1 MKKTDEKIISG
12 KQKLI
17 KDINRNLLIKL
28 IIRHGRIGRAEL
40 AKLTGLSLPSVMRI
54 ADALLAEGLLDEVG
68 KGASSGGRKP
78 SLLTLKSDAY
88 FIIGVEIAIRTTV
101 VLADLSGRILDQWES
116 QAVSELSPEGM
127 LEKIDFEIHRMLQ
140 THQIPWKRFA
150 GIGIGTPGTNF
161 KYIQEMELS
170 VLKGW
175 ENLDVK
181 GWFEARR
188 RDPGYMIVTENV
200 ARTRT
205 LNELWFGL
213 GKDFKSFIYVFVDQG
228 VGCGYVNNELIYV
241 GQNDVAGEFGHSL
254 IYPGGRP
261 CYCGNRGCM
270 EMYVSAGAITREVK
284 RVHQISDR
292 AFDFSQVMAM
302 QEDSKVQEILL
313 ESGETLGYGLGNL
326 INLYNPKALILGGEV
341 PKASALLVKQ
351 AFKTAEAMIFSR
363 NALNT
368 PIVVSTISHDRDC
381 LGSVA
386 LVINEMFKSIEI
398 L

>member
-1 MKKTDEKIISG
+1 MKNTQEKIISG
-12 KQKLI
+12 KQQLI
-17 KDINRNLLIKL
+17 KDINRNLLMKL
-28 IIRHGRIGRAEL
+28 IIRHGKIGRAEL
-40 AKLTGLSLPSVMRI
+40 AKMTGLSLPSVMRI
-54 ADALLAEGLLDEVG
+54 AEALMAEGLLEEVG

-78 SLLTLKSDAY
+78 SLLTLKSDAFY
-88 FIIGVEIAIRTTV
+88 IIGVEIALRTTV
-101 VLADLSGRILDQWES
+101 VLADLSGGVIEQWES
-116 QAVSELSPEGM
+116 QAASEMSPLGM
-127 LEKIDFEIHRMLQ
+127 LEKIHGEIHRML
-140 THQIPWKRFA
+140 TDHQIPWERFA

-161 KYIQEMELS
+161 KYLQAMELS
-170 VLKGW
+170 IIKGW

-181 GWFEARR
+181 AWFEARR
-188 RDPGYMIVTENV
+188 WDPGYRIITENV

-213 GKDFKSFIYVFVDQG
+213 GKTFKSFIYVFVDQG
-228 VGCGYVNNELIYV
+228 VGCGYVNNQLIYV
-241 GQNDVAGEFGHSL
+241 GQNDVAGELGHSL
-254 IYPGGRP
+254 IHPGGRP
-261 CYCGNRGCM
+261 CYCGNRGCL

-292 AFDFSQVMAM
+292 EFGFSQVMAM
-302 QEDSKVQEILL
+302 GADPQVQAILM

-341 PKASALLVKQ
+341 PKASPLLVKQ
-351 AFKTAEAMIFSR
+351 ALITAEATVFSR

-368 PIVVSTISHDRDC
+368 PVLVSTIPHHRDC

-386 LVINEMFKSIEI
+386 LVINDLFKSIEI